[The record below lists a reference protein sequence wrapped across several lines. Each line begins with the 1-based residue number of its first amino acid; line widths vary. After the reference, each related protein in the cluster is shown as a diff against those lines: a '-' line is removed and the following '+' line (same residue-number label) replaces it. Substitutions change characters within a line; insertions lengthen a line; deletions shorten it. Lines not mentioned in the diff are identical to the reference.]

1 MPTQAKIDK
10 VSELKEK
17 LEKCSIVVT
26 ASYSNIPVNEMT
38 ELRRRTREA
47 GVEFL
52 VIKNSLMGLAAD
64 AAQVPQ
70 LKEIMQGPT
79 AIALGYD
86 EPVDVARTLHDYIR
100 STRSALV
107 IQGAVMGG
115 GPVLQKPEVER
126 LATLPPKDQ
135 LVAQLLGQLQAPIYG
150 LLSVLSGPLRS
161 FGGLLQARIHQLETE
176 GAAATAT
183 TIEDEAPVAEAAAN
197 TTETDAVA
205 EEPQAAAAD
214 EAPAADAAAD
224 TTETDAVAEEP
235 QAAVADEAPVAEAA
249 ADTTETDAIA
259 EEPQAADA
267 NEAPA
272 AEAAADTA
280 EADAVAEEPQAAA
293 ADEAPVAEAAADT
306 TETDAVAEEPQAAA
320 EADAGSDEAETTDSE
335 DSGPKDAG

>member
-10 VSELKEK
+10 VRELKEK
-17 LEKCSIVVT
+17 LDKCSIVVT

-70 LKEIMQGPT
+70 LKEITQGPT

-86 EPVDVARTLHDYIR
+86 EPVDVARVLHDYIR
-100 STRSALV
+100 STRSALA

-126 LATLPPKDQ
+126 LATLPPRDQ

-150 LLSVLSGPLRS
+150 LLSVLSGPLRN

-176 GAAATAT
+176 GAAATAEADA
-183 TIEDEAPVAEAAAN
+183 EDEAPVAEAA
-197 TTETDAVA
+197 V
-205 EEPQAAAAD
+205 
-214 EAPAADAAAD
+214 D
-224 TTETDAVAEEP
+224 TTETDAA
-235 QAAVADEAPVAEAA
+235 
-249 ADTTETDAIA
+249 
-259 EEPQAADA
+259 
-267 NEAPA
+267 
-272 AEAAADTA
+272 
-280 EADAVAEEPQAAA
+280 
-293 ADEAPVAEAAADT
+293 
-306 TETDAVAEEPQAAA
+306 AEEPQAAA
-320 EADAGSDEAETTDSE
+320 EADAGSDEAESTDSE

>member
-26 ASYSNIPVNEMT
+26 ASYSNITVNEMT

-70 LKEIMQGPT
+70 LKEITQGPT

-86 EPVDVARTLHDYIR
+86 EPVDVARVLHDYIR
-100 STRSALV
+100 STRSALA

-126 LATLPPKDQ
+126 LATLPPRDQ

-176 GAAATAT
+176 GA
-183 TIEDEAPVAEAAAN
+183 V
-197 TTETDAVA
+197 
-205 EEPQAAAAD
+205 
-214 EAPAADAAAD
+214 D

-235 QAAVADEAPVAEAA
+235 QATV
-249 ADTTETDAIA
+249 
-259 EEPQAADA
+259 
-267 NEAPA
+267 
-272 AEAAADTA
+272 
-280 EADAVAEEPQAAA
+280 

-320 EADAGSDEAETTDSE
+320 DVDAGSEEAESTDSE

>member
-70 LKEIMQGPT
+70 LKEITQGPT

-86 EPVDVARTLHDYIR
+86 EPVDVARVLHDYIR
-100 STRSALV
+100 STRSALA

-126 LATLPPKDQ
+126 LATLPPRDQ

-176 GAAATAT
+176 GAAATA
-183 TIEDEAPVAEAAAN
+183 EADAVADEAPVAEAAA
-197 TTETDAVA
+197 DA
-205 EEPQAAAAD
+205 
-214 EAPAADAAAD
+214 
-224 TTETDAVAEEP
+224 TETDAVAEEP
-235 QAAVADEAPVAEAA
+235 QAAVADEAPVADAA
-249 ADTTETDAIA
+249 ADA
-259 EEPQAADA
+259 
-267 NEAPA
+267 
-272 AEAAADTA
+272 
-280 EADAVAEEPQAAA
+280 
-293 ADEAPVAEAAADT
+293 
-306 TETDAVAEEPQAAA
+306 TETDAVAEEPRAAA
-320 EADAGSDEAETTDSE
+320 DADAGSEEAESADSE
-335 DSGPKDAG
+335 DSGPKEAG

>member
-70 LKEIMQGPT
+70 LKEITQGPT

-86 EPVDVARTLHDYIR
+86 EPVDVARVLHDYIR
-100 STRSALV
+100 STRSALA

-126 LATLPPKDQ
+126 LATLPPRDQ

-176 GAAATAT
+176 GA
-183 TIEDEAPVAEAAAN
+183 V
-197 TTETDAVA
+197 
-205 EEPQAAAAD
+205 
-214 EAPAADAAAD
+214 D

-235 QAAVADEAPVAEAA
+235 QATVADEAPVAEAA
-249 ADTTETDAIA
+249 EDATETDA
-259 EEPQAADA
+259 
-267 NEAPA
+267 
-272 AEAAADTA
+272 
-280 EADAVAEEPQAAA
+280 AVAEEPQAAA
-293 ADEAPVAEAAADT
+293 EDEAPVAEAAADA
-306 TETDAVAEEPQAAA
+306 TETDAVADDPQAVAA
-320 EADAGSDEAETTDSE
+320 ADAGSEEAESTDSE
-335 DSGPKDAG
+335 DSGPKEAG